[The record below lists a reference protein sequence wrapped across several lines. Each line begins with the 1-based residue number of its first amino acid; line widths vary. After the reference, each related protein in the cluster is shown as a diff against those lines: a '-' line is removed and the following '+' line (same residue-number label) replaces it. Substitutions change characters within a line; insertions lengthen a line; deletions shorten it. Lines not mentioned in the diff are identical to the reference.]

1 MYNHFRLEH
10 GKKIKQKVCGNI
22 FEADDVVL
30 KEFICGFIE
39 MKFNIKAELYTCSIG
54 FLLNF

>member
-39 MKFNIKAELYTCSIG
+39 MKFNIKAELYTCSIK
-54 FLLNF
+54 